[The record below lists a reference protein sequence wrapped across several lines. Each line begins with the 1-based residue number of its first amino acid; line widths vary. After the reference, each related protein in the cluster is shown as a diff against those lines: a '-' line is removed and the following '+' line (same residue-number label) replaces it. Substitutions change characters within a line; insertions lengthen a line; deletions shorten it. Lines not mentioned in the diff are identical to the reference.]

1 MRRLNPFLLVLFLL
15 AYVGISAM
23 PAWNKVSQSKSGRDY
38 ATYHYAVAEAL
49 DGGDPYNTRALSKR
63 ARAEKTRKSVHP
75 YFYPPPFLAVMTW
88 ANLVD
93 LATGYRS
100 FFWFNQLALFGCL
113 AIFRRWFGAPWS
125 LLGVMALSF
134 TPITDNAKMGQA
146 NVLVMLAAVAGLWR
160 GSGTLIGAA
169 AMAKMSPALYL
180 FAWASRRNW
189 RPILAAVFFAIASS
203 LVVLPLVNFD
213 SQWRFYTDILPG
225 FSSGH
230 YHGLRVPIGLPANH
244 SIPDLFH
251 QYWPGSDPQTLSAPA
266 QWGSKIVTFALLAVL
281 TWVARIRRDALGDA
295 GVFGACTVL
304 LLITPVY
311 TYEHHL
317 VMALFPAAV
326 VGTALL
332 DGRLGRWGWVV
343 ALPAYFFT
351 AWPLYWLRPAQD
363 AVPSLHWWL
372 QESKFIGLFT
382 LGVLCVFTAIRS
394 REAPVIAS
402 SESN

>member
-1 MRRLNPFLLVLFLL
+1 MRKLNPFVFALFLF
-15 AYVGISAM
+15 AYVGVSGM
-23 PAWNKVSQSKSGRDY
+23 PAWNKVSKAKSGRDY

-49 DGGDPYNTRALSKR
+49 DGGDPYDTRALSKR

-75 YFYPPPFLAVMTW
+75 YFYPPPFLALMTW
-88 ANLVD
+88 ADLVD
-93 LATGYRS
+93 LATGYKS
-100 FFWFNQLALFGCL
+100 FFVLNQLALFGCL
-113 AIFRRWFGAPWS
+113 VVFRRWFGAPWV
-125 LLGVMALSF
+125 LLGVLALSF

-160 GSGTLIGAA
+160 SSGALVGAA

-180 FAWASRRNW
+180 FAWVARRKW
-189 RPILAAVFFAIASS
+189 RPVMSAVLFAVLSS
-203 LVVLPLVNFD
+203 VLVLPLVGFD
-213 SQWRFYTDILPG
+213 AQWRFYTDILPG

-230 YHGLRVPIGLPANH
+230 YHGLKVPISLPANH

-251 QYWPGSDPQTLSAPA
+251 QYWPGSDAQTLSSTA
-266 QWGSKIVTFALLAVL
+266 QWGSKLVTLLLLAGL
-281 TWVARIRRDALGDA
+281 TWIARLRRDSLGNA
-295 GVFGACTVL
+295 GVYGACTVL

-332 DGRLGRWGWVV
+332 DGRLGRWGWV
-343 ALPAYFFT
+343 AAIPAYFFT

-363 AVPSLHWWL
+363 VVPDLHWWL
-372 QESKFIGLFT
+372 QESKFMGVFC
-382 LGVLCVFTAIRS
+382 LGVLCVLTALRS
-394 REAPVIAS
+394 PEAPATAS
-402 SESN
+402 SESS